1 MRYLHPVQAHERFV
15 ASGCYRFSKSGETL
29 AETES
34 WTMHAHPD
42 GERFVR
48 VDVDA
53 RQEDGKSILAE
64 ALLDRDRACVR
75 FDVRYENDK
84 FEGGIKKLRATYQR
98 ADGSLQIGYSVN
110 EGERKYSE
118 LGLPDEAL
126 LDIPL
131 LVFRGGVIKAMAAR
145 AGGGLSIYVPM
156 FEHAQLCPG
165 VLQQVE
171 SLIER
176 AGEDVLS
183 LGNRVI
189 SASRYRYR
197 DRAMMYWIDQHDL
210 IVKRLNSFK
219 QHEIAVTISNYAAPV
234 S

>member
-15 ASGCYRFSKSGETL
+15 ASGCYRFSKNGEAL
-29 AETES
+29 AKTES

-53 RQEDGKSILAE
+53 RQEEGKSILAE

-75 FDVRYENDK
+75 FDVRYENDR

-98 ADGSLQIGYSVN
+98 ADGSLRIGYSVN
-110 EGERKYSE
+110 EGERKYRE